1 MSATYA
7 FIATSIILMLGFSVP
22 CILQCETTT
31 ASSQSQIE
39 VPALFHVITDIWI
52 TAYSSTP
59 EETDDTPFIT
69 ASGER
74 VRDGIIAA
82 NFLPFGTKV
91 RIPEL
96 FGEREFIVKD
106 RMHRRKTNFVDIWMP
121 SKELAQEF
129 GIHQTAIEVIKN
141 PERFVLTALYDAS
154 YAQNRP

>member
-1 MSATYA
+1 MASMVLV
-7 FIATSIILMLGFSVP
+7 FGFSTP
-22 CILQCETTT
+22 NAPLSNE
-31 ASSQSQIE
+31 QSQEEEI
-39 VPALFHVITDIWI
+39 VSDISHTLTDIWI

-82 NFLPFGTKV
+82 NFLPFGTEV

-96 FGEREFIVKD
+96 FGDRVFVVKD

-121 SKELAQEF
+121 SKQLAIEF
-129 GIHQTAIEVIKN
+129 GIHQTEIEVLIES
-141 PERFVLTALYDAS
+141 PVSLVLS
-154 YAQNRP
+154 N

>member
-1 MSATYA
+1 MYTKTAYTVL
-7 FIATSIILMLGFSVP
+7 IASIVLILGFSGPNTPISNEQLREEEIVSD
-22 CILQCETTT
+22 ISHTL
-31 ASSQSQIE
+31 I
-39 VPALFHVITDIWI
+39 DIWI

-82 NFLPFGTKV
+82 NFLPFGTEV

-96 FGEREFIVKD
+96 FGDKVFVVKD

-121 SKELAQEF
+121 SKYLAREF
-129 GIHQTAIEVIKN
+129 GIHQTSIEILVV
-141 PERFVLTALYDAS
+141 PPVTLVRS
-154 YAQNRP
+154 G